1 MSGAPAYVPDMAK
14 RNTVNLLLLGA
25 IGLPGTYLAG
35 GYAYFFYP
43 PGYVELTHPAI
54 ILSGLQYFLR
64 MASRPLLE
72 V

>member
-1 MSGAPAYVPDMAK
+1 MSGAPAYVPDMNK

-43 PGYVELTHPAI
+43 PGYV
-54 ILSGLQYFLR
+54 
-64 MASRPLLE
+64 
-72 V
+72 